1 MSLGLEIDKK
11 GNPVQ
16 GFAPDKI
23 RTVAT
28 GEYIDPIRDKCVA
41 FRVGEVVD
49 MRMLDVGPSVPLVAG
64 SITVCKP
71 GKKYWFGTEITLEIM
86 D

>member
-1 MSLGLEIDKK
+1 MSLGLELDKK

-23 RTVAT
+23 RTIST
-28 GEYIDPIRDKCVA
+28 SENIDTNRDKCVA
-41 FRVGEVVD
+41 FRVGEAVD
-49 MRMLDVGPSVPLVAG
+49 MRMVDPGPAVTLVAG